1 MEKNEFAKLSRF
13 LCVTVALFVGV
24 YWIGSRLFK
33 GEREYREVEIHDSSK
48 SKTSKDGG
56 SSLVYKSDTS
66 FHRRL
71 ESEPGGVKNSDEKV
85 EVTEGIEKEVVIAVN
100 EQKKQN
106 AHGLSANDH
115 GSNHLEIGDL
125 PNVLGAAGDYVRT
138 NPIRRRLNFDNLD
151 EEA

>member
-48 SKTSKDGG
+48 TSKSGE
-56 SSLVYKSDTS
+56 SSLGYKADSSVYRNSEKK
-66 FHRRL
+66 HGL
-71 ESEPGGVKNSDEKV
+71 ESEPGCIKNS
-85 EVTEGIEKEVVIAVN
+85 A
-100 EQKKQN
+100 
-106 AHGLSANDH
+106 
-115 GSNHLEIGDL
+115 
-125 PNVLGAAGDYVRT
+125 NVLGAADDYAHT
-138 NPIRRRLNFDNLD
+138 SPIRRRLNFDNLD